1 MSALAC
7 GSVTVDRCGH
17 CGALWFD
24 GGELDAVVEQPDS
37 VPAQPAAPSSA
48 ARTPGSLIAC
58 PRCAGS
64 TLREVRRGA
73 VAIHQCERCRGVFV
87 SRPALEAILS
97 AARSRDSAWSHLHVD
112 FDLGLDLDLGAAVEL
127 PAEAAKAVLN
137 FIGDLLE
144 PLG

>member
-1 MSALAC
+1 M
-7 GSVTVDRCGH
+7 TVDRCAH

-24 GGELDAVVEQPDS
+24 GGELDAVVERPEALPPQA
-37 VPAQPAAPSSA
+37 VPPGAA
-48 ARTPGSLIAC
+48 ARTPGSLLAC
-58 PRCAGS
+58 PRCIGS
-64 TLREVRRGA
+64 ALREVRRGS

-97 AARSRDSAWSHLHVD
+97 AARNRDSAWSHLHVD
-112 FDLGLDLDLGAAVEL
+112 FDLGLDVDLGAAAEL

-137 FIGDLLE
+137 FIGELLE